1 MDRAQRVAIA
11 KRILDFHARD
21 VDEMGEESWETD
33 IGRFTD
39 KARFELEKK
48 EFFLK
53 RPQLI
58 AYTADFPEKGDYYA
72 TEIVNLPIILVRNK
86 DGVAKAF
93 LNACRHRGV
102 KLAEGCGNAKGFT
115 CPYHGWTFNNDG
127 ELISVPSRS
136 AFDAEQLA
144 NRDLIELPLVE
155 KHGVVLVHPDPNGH
169 VDYDEFFGP
178 DMGGIIADY
187 HLEDF
192 RLVGEYKAPAR
203 INWKHAVDGGLE
215 GYHVPFLHPNTVGP
229 MTLRQFMHMDFG
241 MHHTLVSPQMQILE
255 LKDKPESEWPEDL
268 PFGFTNAVF
277 PNTVVGGSK
286 HIMFFQ
292 RSEPGDEPG
301 VCTYI
306 FRTYGPAGANRT
318 EETDKMAKYMS
329 DLLLKVS
336 LEEDMVI
343 QQSAQI
349 QMEAGAV
356 PSIIMGRREVNIVN
370 MHKNHDR
377 LIGHDAN
384 AALGH
389 TNIAVAAE

>member
-1 MDRAQRVAIA
+1 MDRSQRVALA

-33 IGRFTD
+33 VGRFTD
-39 KARFELEKK
+39 QKRFELEKK
-48 EFFLK
+48 EFFLT

-58 AYTADFPEKGDYYA
+58 AYSADFPEPGDYYA
-72 TEIVNLPIILVRNK
+72 TEIAGKPIILTRNK
-86 DGVAKAF
+86 DGVAHAF

-102 KLAEGCGNAKGFT
+102 KLAEGCGNAKGFV
-115 CPYHGWTFNNDG
+115 CPYHGWTYSNDG
-127 ELISVPSRS
+127 DLTSVPSRS
-136 AFDAEQLA
+136 AFDADQLA
-144 NRDLIELPLVE
+144 GRGLIKLPLVE
-155 KHGVVLVHPDPNGH
+155 KHGVVLVHPDPNGS

-178 DMGGIIADY
+178 EMGGIVADY
-187 HLEDF
+187 KLEDF
-192 RLVGEYKAPAR
+192 QLVGEYKAPAR

-277 PNTVVGGSK
+277 PNTVVGGSR

-292 RSEPGDEPG
+292 RSEPGETVG
-301 VCTYI
+301 TCTYI
-306 FRTYGPAGANRT
+306 FRTYGPKKNAT
-318 EETDKMAKYMS
+318 PETDAMAKYMS

-343 QQSAQI
+343 QSSAQI

-377 LIGHDAN
+377 LIGHN
-384 AALGH
+384 VEAALGK
-389 TNIAVAAE
+389 NEFDEAAE